1 MKPGEAART
10 PEARSADEILDEMM
24 SEEREK
30 KGLGKK

>member
-10 PEARSADEILDEMM
+10 PEARSDDEILDEMM